1 MRGIK
6 LKPMRSFIILL
17 FQLVVAHS
25 IMAQSVKDTT
35 DIRYL
40 LAEKTYSTIQ
50 DLQVQ
55 QRKVWPDVQ
64 NKYVIINFWATWC
77 GPCLKELPVLNA
89 LAKKYPDKLTV
100 LSVSYEDSSKVIP
113 FLKNHPELKAIHFI
127 SNDQVLHNRFKHR
140 IIPHNIWI
148 DNKGEIKYATGA
160 EEINEENMRGFI
172 NDQALSMR
180 KKTDVIDFDYRKTLH
195 LIDSNFKYR
204 SILGGYIPGIYSEST
219 YRARLFPSGR
229 KIQRLLAGDRSLY
242 ELYEMAV
249 GKLRLLRTDYNL
261 IDVRTSDS
269 TKFFW
274 PVQCPESFRNSKY
287 ETRDEW
293 IEKNLYSYELILPRP
308 VLDSVFCAYMLN
320 DLDRSFGIEHRVITK
335 PYQSLIIRG
344 TVPDSISKS
353 SSDIETMASIDI
365 KDGFMIAKNILLI
378 DLLHQINAAYL
389 KIDKEPTFRYIFNE
403 SEVQYPIDIKIP
415 VLEHYESGDQLIYAI
430 CEQLGLK
437 TRLEV
442 REVPSL
448 ELIDR

>member
-1 MRGIK
+1 
-6 LKPMRSFIILL
+6 MRSFIILL
-17 FQLVVAHS
+17 FQMVLAHS
-25 IMAQSVKDTT
+25 IMAQNVKDTT

-100 LSVSYEDSSKVIP
+100 LSVSYEDSAKVIP

-148 DNKGEIKYATGA
+148 DDKGEIKYVTGA

-195 LIDSNFKYR
+195 LIDSTFRYR
-204 SILGGYIPGIYSEST
+204 SILGDCIPGIGGGST
-219 YRARLFPSGR
+219 YNSATTSTGR
-229 KIQRLLAGDRSLY
+229 KFKRLLIWNRSLY
-242 ELYEMAV
+242 DLYEIAISKV
-249 GKLRLLRTDYNL
+249 PILTADYKL
-261 IDVRTSDS
+261 IDVRISDS

-274 PVQCPESFRNSKY
+274 PVQCPESFKTSKY
-287 ETRDEW
+287 ATRKDWE
-293 IEKNLYSYELILPRP
+293 EQNLHSYELTLPFA
-308 VLDSVFCAYMLN
+308 VSDSAFFAYMLN
-320 DLDRSFGIEHRVITK
+320 DLDRSFGIKHKKITK

-353 SSDIETMASIDI
+353 SSDTNTKGSIDA
-365 KDGFMIAKNILLI
+365 KDGYLIAKNILLI
-378 DLLHQINAAYL
+378 DLLRQMNIFYVKKNAFYL
-389 KIDKEPTFRYIFNE
+389 KNNTEPTFRYIFNE